1 MRNIKECGMSKLSF
15 RHPTFF
21 LRAVGV
27 GRGSRLF
34 PSQLVGNP
42 KGQRD
47 APWSGVQR
55 ADSPFARRVLR
66 GGETPP
72 ESEDS
77 KGGRQS
83 PWHTYPLPEG
93 SPVWRG
99 YKVCFIPYQD
109 FNTLISQQ
117 RLNFLKF
124 VL

>member
-1 MRNIKECGMSKLSF
+1 MSKLSF

-34 PSQLVGNP
+34 PSWLVGIP

-55 ADSPFARRVLR
+55 ADSPLARRVLR
-66 GGETPP
+66 GGETPLSRRIP
-72 ESEDS
+72 KGADS
-77 KGGRQS
+77 PLGTHTPCPKGRQF
-83 PWHTYPLPEG
+83 
-93 SPVWRG
+93 WRG

-109 FNTLISQQ
+109 FNSLISQQ